1 MSESAL
7 KEALDKDPS
16 FQGLQAREAEQI
28 KQLNELKSK
37 LGNENPTVQTAAKVL
52 DSTRKALE
60 ARRLELLPQAT
71 KEWREKMAVEVRA
84 NIDNLKIKM
93 AFSKQLETELEGAVK
108 QYNNIAQKIN
118 LGNLN
123 VEMMTD
129 DIAAVE
135 RVAKKVADE

>member
-1 MSESAL
+1 
-7 KEALDKDPS
+7 
-16 FQGLQAREAEQI
+16 
-28 KQLNELKSK
+28 
-37 LGNENPTVQTAAKVL
+37 TVQTAAKVL

-135 RVAKKVADE
+135 RVAKKVADELEAMDAERKAPPLVNRLEDGVTIRQRR